1 MKLISTLFFIVVIS
15 FIYQY
20 LNAKENMDTSKRLNK
35 EFQDWYN
42 DSSNK
47 KPNNAE
53 FAELFK
59 SRYNQT
65 SSITQTYRGNR
76 AVLVKERTDL
86 VASFPTLHPQL
97 IYNQLGVLDNLEDY
111 FTLKYK
117 KIFSFKYWLDFVV
130 FLPKKIFDYLGF
142 NDLGVIS
149 RIANLIYWLFSAFW
163 IFFEDQI
170 IQWIHSLLFK

>member
-59 SRYNQT
+59 
-65 SSITQTYRGNR
+65 
-76 AVLVKERTDL
+76 
-86 VASFPTLHPQL
+86 
-97 IYNQLGVLDNLEDY
+97 
-111 FTLKYK
+111 
-117 KIFSFKYWLDFVV
+117 
-130 FLPKKIFDYLGF
+130 
-142 NDLGVIS
+142 
-149 RIANLIYWLFSAFW
+149 
-163 IFFEDQI
+163 
-170 IQWIHSLLFK
+170 